1 METSESGV
9 DLTGLWIFLGVAA
22 AVFFLLVV
30 LVLCLKAYNY
40 CIKGVCTSPQQM
52 DGKTVIITGGNAGI
66 GKETA
71 KELARH
77 KARVILAC
85 RNINKGQ
92 EAANEI
98 FRETQQTVVVKHLDL
113 SSLKSVR
120 DFARDVVSTEQRLD
134 VLINNAGMAL
144 VDNELHLTEDGYELA
159 FQTNYLG
166 HFLLTMLLLGIGKE
180 TAKELARRKA
190 RVILACRNIN
200 KGQEA
205 ANEIFRET
213 QQTVVVKHLDL
224 SSLKSVR
231 DFARDVVS
239 TEQRLDV
246 LINNAGMALVDN
258 ELHLTED
265 GYELAFQTNYLGHFL
280 LTMLLLDLLK
290 KTAPS
295 RVVNVSSALH
305 HFGAT
310 DRMEERIR
318 GALRSSPTST
328 YNHTKMANVMFTIE
342 LAKRLKDDGV
352 TVNALHPGVMETG
365 LSDGLWAGIY
375 LFESTFGYLE

>member
-1 METSESGV
+1 METTKETPTTETPMTETSESGV
-9 DLTGLWIFLGVAA
+9 DLTGLWIFLGVVA

-30 LVLCLKAYNY
+30 LVLCLKLYNY

-52 DGKTVIITGGNAGI
+52 DGKTVIITGGNA
-66 GKETA
+66 
-71 KELARH
+71 
-77 KARVILAC
+77 
-85 RNINKGQ
+85 
-92 EAANEI
+92 
-98 FRETQQTVVVKHLDL
+98 
-113 SSLKSVR
+113 
-120 DFARDVVSTEQRLD
+120 
-134 VLINNAGMAL
+134 
-144 VDNELHLTEDGYELA
+144 
-159 FQTNYLG
+159 
-166 HFLLTMLLLGIGKE
+166 GIGKE

-231 DFARDVVS
+231 DFARDIVS
-239 TEQRLDV
+239 SEQRLDV
-246 LINNAGMALVDN
+246 LINNAGMALVDDK
-258 ELHLTED
+258 LQLTED
-265 GYELAFQTNYLGHFL
+265 GYELAFQTNYLGPFL

-305 HFGAT
+305 HAGAT

-318 GALRSSPTST
+318 GTLRSSPTST
-328 YNHTKMANVMFTIE
+328 YNHTKMANLMFTIE
-342 LAKRLKDDGV
+342 LAKRLKNDGV

-365 LSDGLWAGIY
+365 LSDGLLGRNLLFRINFWIY
-375 LFESTFGYLE
+375 GKASFLQFHHFILNGTATEGAQTSIYAAVDPKLSGETGCYFSDCRKAWINWRARNAERNRELFETSLKLTHLENSEVNKRF

>member
-1 METSESGV
+1 T
-9 DLTGLWIFLGVAA
+9 
-22 AVFFLLVV
+22 
-30 LVLCLKAYNY
+30 
-40 CIKGVCTSPQQM
+40 
-52 DGKTVIITGGNAGI
+52 
-66 GKETA
+66 
-71 KELARH
+71 
-77 KARVILAC
+77 
-85 RNINKGQ
+85 
-92 EAANEI
+92 
-98 FRETQQTVVVKHLDL
+98 
-113 SSLKSVR
+113 
-120 DFARDVVSTEQRLD
+120 
-134 VLINNAGMAL
+134 
-144 VDNELHLTEDGYELA
+144 
-159 FQTNYLG
+159 
-166 HFLLTMLLLGIGKE
+166 GIGKE

-328 YNHTKMANVMFTIE
+328 YNHTKMANVMLTIE

-365 LSDGLWAGIY
+365 LSDGLLGRDLSFRINFWIFGKTAKEGAQTSIY
-375 LFESTFGYLE
+375 AAVDPKLSGETGHYFSDCRKAWINWRARNAERSRELFETSVKLTHLENSEVNKRF